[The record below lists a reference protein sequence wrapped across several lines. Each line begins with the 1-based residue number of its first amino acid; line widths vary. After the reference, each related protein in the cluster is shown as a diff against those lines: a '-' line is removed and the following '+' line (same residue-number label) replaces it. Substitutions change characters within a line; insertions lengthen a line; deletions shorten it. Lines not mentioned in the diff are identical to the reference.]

1 MTQSRRGL
9 EESYRVARERYAE
22 LGVDTEVALER
33 LAGVLISLHCWQGD
47 DVRGFENHGG
57 TLAGSGP
64 AVTGS
69 HPGRAR
75 NVDELRQDL
84 EKALGLI
91 PGRHRVNLHAMYG
104 DFGTKPVDRD
114 AIGPEHFA
122 GWEEWAKQRG
132 LGLDFNATLFAH
144 PKAEAGFTLS
154 STDDSI
160 RGFWVEHVRR
170 CREIAAHM
178 GRVLGTPAIH
188 NLWIPDG
195 AKDLPLDRWRRRS
208 LLRHSLDD
216 VYRQTF
222 SPTEMKDSVESKLWG
237 IGSEAFVVG
246 SHEFYLG
253 YALSR
258 GIIVCLDMGHFHPTE
273 SVADKVSAIL
283 QFSGELLLHV
293 SRGVRWDSDHVVMLD
308 DPLREVMAEV
318 ARAGAL
324 DRVHFALDYFDAS
337 LNRVSAWVIGARA
350 TLKALLAALLE
361 PVSRLRELDAA
372 GDGAGKMAMLE
383 EQKTMPLSE
392 IWDYHCSRTGV
403 PAGQEWV
410 HETRKYEAEV
420 LNRRG
425 A

>member
-1 MTQSRRGL
+1 MAESQRRV
-9 EESYRVARERYAE
+9 EEAYRAARERYAE
-22 LGVDTEVALER
+22 LGVDTEAALQR
-33 LAGVLISLHCWQGD
+33 LGSVPISLHCWQGD
-47 DVRGFENHGG
+47 DVRGFENRGE
-57 TLAGSGP
+57 TLAGSGM

-75 NVDELRQDL
+75 NVSELQQDM
-84 EKALGLI
+84 EEALSLI

-104 DFGTKPVDRD
+104 EFGGNPVDRD
-114 AIGPEHFA
+114 AIGSEHFA
-122 GWEEWAKQRG
+122 GWEDWAKQRG

-144 PKAEAGFTLS
+144 PKAQNGFTLS
-154 STDDSI
+154 STDDGI

-195 AKDLPLDRWRRRS
+195 AKDAVIDRWERRS
-208 LLRHSLDD
+208 LLRKSLDE
-216 VYRQTF
+216 VFASAY
-222 SPTEMKDSVESKLWG
+222 PVTEMKDSVESKLWG

-258 GIIVCLDMGHFHPTE
+258 GIMLCLDMGHFHPTE

-293 SRGVRWDSDHVVMLD
+293 SRGVRWDSDHVVVLD
-308 DPLREVMAEV
+308 DKLEDVTAEV
-318 ARAGAL
+318 VRAGAL

-337 LNRVSAWVIGARA
+337 LNRVAAWVIGARA
-350 TLKALLAALLE
+350 TQQALLAASLE

-372 GDGAGKMAMLE
+372 GDGAGKLAMLE
-383 EQKTMPLSE
+383 GQKTMPLGAV
-392 IWDYHCSRTGV
+392 WDYHCLRAGV
-403 PAGQEWV
+403 RAGQEWI
-410 HETRKYEAEV
+410 HEVRKYEAEV
-420 LNRRG
+420 LNGRG